1 MTDKLH
7 CDNFHAFDGTCC
19 DTDQDCLCARPMTPR
34 ERPTLTIS
42 LLDVVLTCV
51 GFWLGIA
58 ALAWF
63 AFG

>member
-7 CDNFHAFDGTCC
+7 CATFHAFDGTCC
-19 DTDQDCLCARPMTPR
+19 DEDQDCLCVPPVTPR
-34 ERPTLTIS
+34 TRPTLAIS
-42 LLDVVLTCV
+42 LLDIVLACV